1 MSITV
6 ICCVTGVDFQL
17 KNMVVDNLPIA
28 LQLWDTAGQERFRSI
43 AKSYFRRV
51 DGVVLLY
58 DVTCENS
65 FIDVRDWLESIQS
78 SASRDIPVII
88 CGNKVD
94 LRPYAEARGMPY
106 VTRRQGEKLAKEV
119 GALFIE
125 TSAKDGINVN
135 KACHQLAK

>member
-1 MSITV
+1 MRTMN
-6 ICCVTGVDFQL
+6 VDGS
-17 KNMVVDNLPIA
+17 NVA

-65 FIDVRDWLESIQS
+65 FLDVRDWLDSIQS
-78 SASRDIPVII
+78 SSSKDIPIII

-94 LRPYAEARGMPY
+94 LRPYAIKRGMP
-106 VTRRQGEKLAKEV
+106 VVSRNQGERLAKEV

-135 KACHQLAK
+135 KACFQLAR